1 MVHWT
6 IWSTRQFSAQMD
18 HMEHWTIWCTE
29 PFSGHMDHMMHWTI
43 WSKGPFS
50 AHMDHM
56 VQWTIWSTGPFCAH
70 LDQLVHYTN
79 CPCKKN
85 ISSSLYPP
93 ILPSPSSLLPSLF
106 SPFHSLFYLS
116 GMYVVISLHYLLCF
130 NTYLIYGDSNRGC
143 CGESAQLY
151 Q

>member
-1 MVHWT
+1 MKQKLKKGEKYSIRSMVDHMVHWT

-29 PFSGHMDHMMHWTI
+29 PFSGHTDHMMHWTI

-79 CPCKKN
+79 CPCKKKYF
-85 ISSSLYPP
+85 IFSLSHPFSLLPP
-93 ILPSPSSLLPSLF
+93 LFSLLSSLLFMSSSICLEC
-106 SPFHSLFYLS
+106 
-116 GMYVVISLHYLLCF
+116 M
-130 NTYLIYGDSNRGC
+130 
-143 CGESAQLY
+143 
-151 Q
+151 

>member
-1 MVHWT
+1 MHRWT
-6 IWSTRQFSAQMD
+6 TWS
-18 HMEHWTIWCTE
+18 I
-29 PFSGHMDHMMHWTI
+29 
-43 WSKGPFS
+43 GPFG
-50 AHMDHM
+50 ALNHLVEIWTTQCIGQFGPKDHL
-56 VQWTIWSTGPFCAH
+56 VHIWTTWYNGPFGP
-70 LDQLVHYTN
+70 LDHFVHIWTN
-79 CPCKKN
+79 WSIIPIVHAKKN

-106 SPFHSLFYLS
+106 SPFHVLFYLS